1 MSSMLISTLSFGITS
16 GSLLELFVGLSEEVL
31 LVVLLELLLFAL
43 LEFLLVVLL
52 EFLFA
57 VPELLFVT
65 LLEVVPEFL
74 LTVELEPVFE
84 LSVTLL
90 EVVLFLS
97 LLSVLLSST
106 KFPLEVLSCELS
118 STTVALLFSTVF
130 TLDEQLQEVEKEII
144 KILIIAKNIYFF
156 IFI

>member
-1 MSSMLISTLSFGITS
+1 MFG
-16 GSLLELFVGLSEEVL
+16 VL

-130 TLDEQLQEVEKEII
+130 TLVEQLQEVEKETI

>member
-16 GSLLELFVGLSEEVL
+16 GSSLELFVELSEEVL
-31 LVVLLELLLFAL
+31 LVVLPEL
-43 LEFLLVVLL
+43 LLVVLPEVL
-52 EFLFA
+52 LV
-57 VPELLFVT
+57 VPELLLVT
-65 LLEVVPEFL
+65 LLEVVFEFL

-84 LSVTLL
+84 LSDTLL

-118 STTVALLFSTVF
+118 STTVALLFSPVF
-130 TLDEQLQEVEKEII
+130 TLVEQLQEVEKETI

>member
-1 MSSMLISTLSFGITS
+1 M
-16 GSLLELFVGLSEEVL
+16 
-31 LVVLLELLLFAL
+31 VLLELLLFAL

-90 EVVLFLS
+90 EFVLFLS

-130 TLDEQLQEVEKEII
+130 TLVEQLQEAEKETIS
-144 KILIIAKNIYFF
+144 
-156 IFI
+156 

>member
-1 MSSMLISTLSFGITS
+1 MFG
-16 GSLLELFVGLSEEVL
+16 VL

-65 LLEVVPEFL
+65 LLEVVPEVL
-74 LTVELEPVFE
+74 LTVELELLFE
-84 LSVTLL
+84 LSDTLL

-118 STTVALLFSTVF
+118 STTVALLFSVVF
-130 TLDEQLQEVEKEII
+130 TSVEQLQEVEKEII

>member
-1 MSSMLISTLSFGITS
+1 MFG
-16 GSLLELFVGLSEEVL
+16 VL

-118 STTVALLFSTVF
+118 STTEALLFSVVF
-130 TLDEQLQEVEKEII
+130 TSVEQLQEVEKETI

>member
-16 GSLLELFVGLSEEVL
+16 GSLFELFDGLFGVL

-65 LLEVVPEFL
+65 LLEVVFEFL
-74 LTVELEPVFE
+74 LTVELELLFE
-84 LSVTLL
+84 LLDSLPDT
-90 EVVLFLS
+90 VL
-97 LLSVLLSST
+97 LLSPSSELLPSSA
-106 KFPLEVLSCELS
+106 FPFWALSCELS
-118 STTVALLFSTVF
+118 STTVALLFSPVF
-130 TLDEQLQEVEKEII
+130 TLDEQLQEVEKETI
-144 KILIIAKNIYFF
+144 KILIIAKKIYFF

>member
-1 MSSMLISTLSFGITS
+1 MFG
-16 GSLLELFVGLSEEVL
+16 VL

-130 TLDEQLQEVEKEII
+130 TLVEQLQEAEKETI

>member
-1 MSSMLISTLSFGITS
+1 MFG
-16 GSLLELFVGLSEEVL
+16 VL

-65 LLEVVPEFL
+65 LLEVVFEFL
-74 LTVELEPVFE
+74 LTVELEPLFE
-84 LSVTLL
+84 LSDTLL